1 MSEATSDYRLVGE
14 QAPDQSPDYFLTLA
28 RRQII
33 ESSLEQCVC
42 CQQALLTAR
51 MANDAGDA
59 ELTGRLLR
67 VARQHIV
74 EFNRQLTG
82 FDPE

>member
-1 MSEATSDYRLVGE
+1 MSEPS
-14 QAPDQSPDYFLTLA
+14 QDYFLNLA

-33 ESSLEQCVC
+33 DGSLEQCAC
-42 CQQALLTAR
+42 CQQALLSAR
-51 MANDAGDA
+51 MANDAGDE
-59 ELTGRLLR
+59 ELAGKLLR

-74 EFNRQLTG
+74 EFSRQLTG